1 MVRVDR
7 TRSARP
13 WWKLWLAGWVVL
25 VAGEWAALRA
35 STAMW
40 EQPRLLFW
48 LVVIAA
54 SGCVITSAAV
64 IVRGWTSRVA
74 ETAALG
80 AFFMAVSLLPLAH
93 GLTVPGVLY
102 GPNTA
107 TMATVFWA
115 VPAGAVGLV
124 PFVAPRSRWA
134 NALMV
139 HWRIWIAA
147 QLVTI
152 AAVFAVALSRPNLI
166 AVPAMG
172 STAAVLGVGSSIL
185 VCGAL
190 SYRHLRLA
198 WLARRHGPLAVSGG
212 AALVGA
218 SSLVFL
224 GTGPWTPGFWLAH
237 LLDIGGVFAA
247 TVMGAISYRRSG
259 SVGAVL
265 APVEATTPL
274 RALELGLDP
283 LVHRFVAA
291 LDAKDPITRDHVV
304 RSAQLAALVAGE
316 LGLAFD
322 QLSQVTLGA
331 ILHDVGKLN
340 VPDAVLNK
348 PGRLNDA
355 EYDIIKRHP
364 IDGEA
369 LVDGSPALAGLGP
382 IIRGHHER
390 VDGNGYPDAL
400 AGDAIPI
407 GARIVAVCDA
417 YDAMSNTRQY
427 RNGMG
432 SERAL
437 AVLAE
442 HSGSQ
447 WEPAVVDA
455 LTRVVRRR
463 GLERSGDVLANV
475 GRSAT
480 AATAPSWCGC
490 GDALPAELVTT

>member
-1 MVRVDR
+1 
-7 TRSARP
+7 
-13 WWKLWLAGWVVL
+13 
-25 VAGEWAALRA
+25 
-35 STAMW
+35 
-40 EQPRLLFW
+40 
-48 LVVIAA
+48 
-54 SGCVITSAAV
+54 
-64 IVRGWTSRVA
+64 
-74 ETAALG
+74 
-80 AFFMAVSLLPLAH
+80 
-93 GLTVPGVLY
+93 
-102 GPNTA
+102 
-107 TMATVFWA
+107 
-115 VPAGAVGLV
+115 
-124 PFVAPRSRWA
+124 
-134 NALMV
+134 
-139 HWRIWIAA
+139 
-147 QLVTI
+147 
-152 AAVFAVALSRPNLI
+152 
-166 AVPAMG
+166 
-172 STAAVLGVGSSIL
+172 
-185 VCGAL
+185 
-190 SYRHLRLA
+190 
-198 WLARRHGPLAVSGG
+198 
-212 AALVGA
+212 
-218 SSLVFL
+218 
-224 GTGPWTPGFWLAH
+224 
-237 LLDIGGVFAA
+237 
-247 TVMGAISYRRSG
+247 
-259 SVGAVL
+259 
-265 APVEATTPL
+265 
-274 RALELGLDP
+274 
-283 LVHRFVAA
+283 
-291 LDAKDPITRDHVV
+291 
-304 RSAQLAALVAGE
+304 
-316 LGLAFD
+316 LAFD